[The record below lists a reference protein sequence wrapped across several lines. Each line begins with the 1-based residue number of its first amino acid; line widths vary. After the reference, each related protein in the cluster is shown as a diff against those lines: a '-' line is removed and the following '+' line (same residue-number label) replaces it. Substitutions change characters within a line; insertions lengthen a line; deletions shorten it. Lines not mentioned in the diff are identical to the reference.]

1 MRRTGRAL
9 FTLVLTT
16 LMATGPARASSEA
29 PVRIGFLEFPPFSY
43 LDAQQQP
50 QGNMLAFARRLAEQA
65 RLNVELT
72 PYPPARL
79 YHNLATGTTEL
90 TLGATGNPA
99 ISQHVLTGKE
109 VIGWIDLRLYY
120 PAGKSAPQLPQD
132 LRGKRLLLIH
142 GFTYWAPEARQLL
155 DDPSLQLRLSKAH
168 SHEAA
173 IELLQRGRNDYLL
186 AYQPPIEEAL
196 AHSGGTALQGITLHS
211 LPVSLLLSRH
221 SPRANELQARLE
233 QAYAE
238 LKSSGELQQWRQR
251 MHLRTEQQAPDY

>member
-1 MRRTGRAL
+1 MQHNGRIVLSMILGAL
-9 FTLVLTT
+9 L
-16 LMATGPARASSEA
+16 ATGTSHASSEA

-50 QGNMLAFARRLAEQA
+50 QGSMLAFAKRLAEQA
-65 RLNVELT
+65 GLSVELT

-99 ISQHVLTGKE
+99 ISAHILTGKE
-109 VIGWIDLRLYY
+109 VIGWIDLRLYFRT
-120 PAGKSAPQLPQD
+120 GQTAPQLPQD

-168 SHEAA
+168 GHLAA
-173 IELLQRGRNDYLL
+173 IELLQRERSDYLL
-186 AYQPPIEEAL
+186 AYQPPVEEAL
-196 AHSGGTALQGITLHS
+196 AHSGQPALQGLTLHS

-221 SPRANELQARLE
+221 SPRADELLARLE
-233 QAYAE
+233 HAYSE
-238 LKSSGELQQWRQR
+238 LKASGELQQWRQR
-251 MHLRTEQQAPDY
+251 MHLRTEQQASD

>member
-132 LRGKRLLLIH
+132 LRADSRLYLL
-142 GFTYWAPEARQLL
+142 GAGSPPVARRLQPAAAPEQG
-155 DDPSLQLRLSKAH
+155 S
-168 SHEAA
+168 
-173 IELLQRGRNDYLL
+173 
-186 AYQPPIEEAL
+186 QP
-196 AHSGGTALQGITLHS
+196 
-211 LPVSLLLSRH
+211 
-221 SPRANELQARLE
+221 
-233 QAYAE
+233 
-238 LKSSGELQQWRQR
+238 
-251 MHLRTEQQAPDY
+251 